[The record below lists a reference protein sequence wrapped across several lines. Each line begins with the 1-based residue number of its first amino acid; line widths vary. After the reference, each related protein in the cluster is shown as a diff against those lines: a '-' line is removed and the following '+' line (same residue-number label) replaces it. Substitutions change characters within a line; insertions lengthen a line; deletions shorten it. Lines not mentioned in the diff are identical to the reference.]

1 MAENKKTIVLGA
13 SPNPERY
20 SHKAIVALRNKGH
33 DVIAVGKRTGI
44 VADTEIEDGSL
55 LHYNVHT
62 ITMYLNATNQKAWYD
77 FIFSNNPKRIILNP
91 GAENPEL
98 EQLASSKGIEVLE
111 ACTLVLLATGNY

>member
-20 SHKAIVALRNKGH
+20 SHKAIVALRSKGH
-33 DVIAVGKRTGI
+33 DVIAVGKRNGI

-98 EQLASSKGIEVLE
+98 EQLASRKGIEVLE

>member
-20 SHKAIVALRNKGH
+20 SHKAIVALRSKGH
-33 DVIAVGKRTGI
+33 DVIAVGKRKGI

-91 GAENPEL
+91 GAENTEL
-98 EQLASSKGIEVLE
+98 EQLASLKGIEVLE

>member
-20 SHKAIVALRNKGH
+20 SHKAIVALRSKGH
-33 DVIAVGKRTGI
+33 DVIAVGKRNGI

-98 EQLASSKGIEVLE
+98 EQLAGRKGIEVLE